1 MNTVNE
7 QTLNLTNS
15 GSNKFARDYD
25 KDPLVITDYSNFI
38 DFTLCGASFF
48 LRHVAFFIC
57 DKLF

>member
-1 MNTVNE
+1 MNTANE
-7 QTLNLTNS
+7 QTSNSTNS

-48 LRHVAFFIC
+48 CAMSFFIC

>member
-1 MNTVNE
+1 MNTANE
-7 QTLNLTNS
+7 QTLNLTNP

-48 LRHVAFFIC
+48 CAMSFFIC